1 MKKKLKKINLKKQFQ
16 KVKHTLY
23 EFSLYNRQFV
33 AFGILSLISCS
44 FIRLFT
50 IGGFFN
56 IKAISFD
63 IAAILL
69 IGSVAYLFKPK
80 KQYRYFMT
88 MLIIITIINII
99 NSVYY
104 AFFSSFVSFSLLST
118 MGQAGDQGGAVL
130 EKLKIWDFIY
140 ILMPIIFAI
149 YHNRLKR
156 RDYFSLVEKKE
167 NSRRLLIGV
176 LIIGGICLFLNIA
189 TLSGSDISRFTKQ
202 WNREYIVERYGI
214 IIYQTN
220 DAVQT
225 LHSKLASMFGY
236 EEAAEEFAEYYKEN
250 TREDSSNKYTNMF
263 KGYNVIVMHMESFMS
278 FLYNLK
284 INGVEVT
291 PNFNKLVNESMYFD
305 NFYAQVSVGTSSDTE
320 FTFNTSLMPAQS
332 GTVFVSYYDRT
343 YETLEKLLNDKKYYT
358 FSMHGNK
365 GSMWN
370 RNKMHNSLGY
380 QRFYSQ
386 ADYNIDEI
394 VGLGLSDHSWY
405 EQSEA
410 FIKEVS
416 DMVKSSKEY
425 SNYMATMIQL
435 SNHTPF
441 DDPIYQEGGSEYFDV
456 TYHTGKKDKDGNEI
470 IYDYLDGQ
478 MIGKYIQSV
487 HYADKC
493 LGEFLNYV
501 RTHDEYNKTLFAF
514 YGDHAAQ
521 LSRSQY
527 GYFVNYDFETGEL
540 KEEGDEGYVDYDY
553 YENEIFKRTP
563 FILWTKDKKIT
574 GRYSYPMGMIDAL
587 PTIGNMIGI
596 KNPYALGHDIFEI
609 KNNNTVVFANG
620 NFLTNKLYYSNSKN
634 ESRIIGDATTI
645 DDDYVE
651 ERNNYAEKLLSISN
665 DIIVYNLIE
674 TASDRIG
681 ESNE

>member
-69 IGSVAYLFKPK
+69 IGSLAYLFKPK

-140 ILMPIIFAI
+140 ILMPIIFAV

-250 TREDSSNKYTNMF
+250 IREDSSNKYTNMF

-651 ERNNYAEKLLSISN
+651 ERKNYAEKLLSISN

>member
-69 IGSVAYLFKPK
+69 IGSLAYLFKPK

-386 ADYNIDEI
+386 TDYNIDEI

-651 ERNNYAEKLLSISN
+651 ERKNYAEKLLSISN